1 MEIDRLEEISKRKK
15 KYFFNNMNINSS
27 EITKEKVNEYSK
39 SRKNKINQE
48 LFNNQGKLETN
59 SNFNNISKENYYEL
73 NIQNL
78 NIESEL
84 KNENYIKAI
93 LNENSLD
100 KILEYINIRI
110 NNDYIKYGIYLL
122 IEKLN
127 SIKDINILNKYDF
140 KELFFSLLD
149 YSKNESTKLNF
160 DPIII
165 KFIYDLIIDY
175 VEIFNNVDTSFLCC
189 EKFFDLHL
197 YFMDNISDMNIIKH
211 ILKSIDKI
219 IYNND
224 RKLICKIFEYNDEIF
239 FNKLIE
245 ILDDIQKNNEIIA
258 IILELFIHY
267 INTFNSFEKLNSQ
280 KSIEIEMKDN
290 TCYYNNNIIEN
301 IYNNSLNLITNKH
314 FDDSLYIIS
323 DIMKIIY
330 KSKNFE
336 IAEKII
342 INENNILMLNFILE
356 KDYSNCPEN
365 LKYVSDIMKYIIKLG
380 FSDKNIN
387 IKELVDSVDK
397 NLTEYDNVL
406 NIFIDLL
413 INCEFKLKDKICV
426 KLIEVILEILKN
438 EIYINEISDD
448 DKYNIYEII
457 LKYIQSSNYKIRK
470 KIMKI
475 LKIITN
481 KKDYI
486 QADYLIKNK
495 ILYYIKQ
502 AIDPSITYC
511 TDEKLIL
518 IALNILNNFLSLGD
532 SIKDLN
538 GVNTVLIEFENI
550 GGKEMLDN
558 LLCNKSENVFNY
570 TSNLIDKYFN

>member
-100 KILEYINIRI
+100 KILEYINTRI

-239 FNKLIE
+239 FNR
-245 ILDDIQKNNEIIA
+245 
-258 IILELFIHY
+258 
-267 INTFNSFEKLNSQ
+267 NS
-280 KSIEIEMKDN
+280 
-290 TCYYNNNIIEN
+290 
-301 IYNNSLNLITNKH
+301 
-314 FDDSLYIIS
+314 
-323 DIMKIIY
+323 
-330 KSKNFE
+330 
-336 IAEKII
+336 
-342 INENNILMLNFILE
+342 
-356 KDYSNCPEN
+356 
-365 LKYVSDIMKYIIKLG
+365 
-380 FSDKNIN
+380 
-387 IKELVDSVDK
+387 
-397 NLTEYDNVL
+397 
-406 NIFIDLL
+406 
-413 INCEFKLKDKICV
+413 
-426 KLIEVILEILKN
+426 
-438 EIYINEISDD
+438 
-448 DKYNIYEII
+448 
-457 LKYIQSSNYKIRK
+457 R
-470 KIMKI
+470 
-475 LKIITN
+475 
-481 KKDYI
+481 
-486 QADYLIKNK
+486 
-495 ILYYIKQ
+495 
-502 AIDPSITYC
+502 
-511 TDEKLIL
+511 
-518 IALNILNNFLSLGD
+518 
-532 SIKDLN
+532 
-538 GVNTVLIEFENI
+538 
-550 GGKEMLDN
+550 
-558 LLCNKSENVFNY
+558 
-570 TSNLIDKYFN
+570 